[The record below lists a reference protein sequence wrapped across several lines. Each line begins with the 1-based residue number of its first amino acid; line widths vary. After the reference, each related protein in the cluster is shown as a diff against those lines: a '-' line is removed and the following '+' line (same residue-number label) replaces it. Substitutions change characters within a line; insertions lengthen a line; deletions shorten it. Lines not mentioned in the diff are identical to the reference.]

1 MLYCVLRNK
10 EIIGRFKN
18 KNHAIEYFTDRV
30 FAGDTNLRIKRM
42 TKEEY
47 LSYSKKLIEE
57 IKEKED

>member
-10 EIIGRFKN
+10 EIIGRFKI
-18 KNHAIEYFTDRV
+18 KSHAIEYFTDRV

-47 LSYSKKLIEE
+47 LSYARKLVNET
-57 IKEKED
+57 KEGL